1 MALSPSSKNA
11 GSGRLV
17 RQRQRWTDGSA
28 WLSFQLRPVI
38 TKRLLAGVFLLHLVR
53 KNDAWMPIREYSTV
67 MPSPYL
73 LSPLR
78 RAHPPQID
86 RGSRTSSRSTIVSK
100 EWALL
105 LPTHGT
111 ATRAVALRAGGRD
124 TDRWEKEPSSSA
136 KQPAKSSIV
145 LVTAVSLLTACLLGA
160 TTGVLPGYTTPS
172 GANAWLPLWDH
183 AEAAVVG
190 LQSAHLARDV
200 GAMLLTGSLGYAF
213 VQLVSWAVRTGRLA
227 PRDARKII
235 HTLSAPLF
243 MVLWPL
249 FSPVESARWLAAI
262 VPTLNALRLYL
273 AASNVASESD
283 LAAAVSR
290 SGDAQEAVGGPF
302 IYVCV
307 MAASILLFWRTSPVA
322 IVALSTMAAGD
333 GMADLVGRRFGAN
346 NQWPNSNKSVAGTV
360 AFWVSSTLVAT
371 GLLAWFQYTGC
382 LVLPF
387 GLAHVAG
394 TVAGIT
400 LVSAI
405 LELLPWLGDDN
416 YTVPFS
422 AAVLTVLLLHA

>member
-1 MALSPSSKNA
+1 MALLSRSSSKSA
-11 GSGRLV
+11 GGRLV
-17 RQRQRWTDGSA
+17 RRRKRWADDSSVP
-28 WLSFQLRPVI
+28 LLQLRPVMARVLAI
-38 TKRLLAGVFLLHLVR
+38 LSLAALLRVC
-53 KNDAWMPIREYSTV
+53 DAWMQIREYPAVT
-67 MPSPYL
+67 SPYL

-78 RAHPPQID
+78 NPPHQQVD
-86 RGSRTSSRSTIVSK
+86 CGSRACSRILLSK
-100 EWALL
+100 ELL
-105 LPTHGT
+105 LPKRG
-111 ATRAVALRAGGRD
+111 AASAFALRAGGRD
-124 TDRWEKEPSSSA
+124 TDRSEEVILSSKTQIA
-136 KQPAKSSIV
+136 KGSTV
-145 LVTAVSLLTACLLGA
+145 LLTAVSLLAACLLGA

-172 GANAWLPLWDH
+172 GANALLQLWDH
-183 AEAAVVG
+183 AEAATVI
-190 LQSAHLARDV
+190 LQSAYLARDV
-200 GAMLLTGSLGYAF
+200 GAMLLTGGLGYAF
-213 VQLVSWAVRTGRLA
+213 VQLVSWAVRAGRLA

-273 AASNVASESD
+273 AASNVPSESD

-307 MAASILLFWRTSPVA
+307 MAASIMLFWRSSPVG
-322 IVALSTMAAGD
+322 IIALSTMAAGD

-382 LVLPF
+382 LILPF
-387 GLAHVAG
+387 GLAQVASA
-394 TVAGIT
+394 VAGIT

-416 YTVPFS
+416 YTVPLS